1 MSRRTLSLLATILL
15 LLPLA
20 ASASSHRENPNAQ
33 FDNALDSTDT
43 YMFRS
48 PDAPDT
54 VTLVA
59 NYYPFILPCS
69 APNWPQFDPKGKYLV
84 HIDNNGDAVEDITY
98 EFIFKTGIRNP
109 NSFLYATGPITNI
122 DDPDYNIF
130 QTYTL
135 TRVDGPY
142 ATGARTVLLTDA
154 PVPPANIGPKSTPG
168 YEQTALQAVKTLP
181 NGGKVFAGLR
191 DDPFFIDL
199 GGVFELLTLRP
210 IQQLHRVPPIAS
222 GAGPGFDYVA
232 KLNVLAIVIQVPI
245 SQVTVAGEPV
255 IGMWTTAQKPRVQIS
270 AAGSG
275 NQQNVGGFVQ
285 ISRLGMPLVNEVV
298 LPLAV
303 KNVFP
308 GLQPKQDLDVFNT
321 VDAVKNAILDP
332 ETSKAITA
340 LYGVSVPPPP
350 RTDVVAVFLT
360 GISGVNQPK
369 NVRPADE
376 LRLNTSTAVTPAA
389 SFNRLGV
396 IAGDNGGFPNGRRL
410 ADDIADVTFRVAA
423 GGYVLTPDFNKAP
436 NNALSDG
443 VDANDA
449 AFTNTFPFLATPWSS
464 FDTHP

>member
-1 MSRRTLSLLATILL
+1 MLRKSLFPLVLSLFFAIS
-15 LLPLA
+15 

-54 VTLVA
+54 ITLVA
-59 NYYPFILPCS
+59 NYYPFIAPCS
-69 APNWPQFDPKGKYLV
+69 APNWAQFDPKGKYLI
-84 HIDNNGDAVEDITY
+84 HIDNNGDAVEDITF

-109 NSFLYATGPITNI
+109 NSFLYATGPIMSI
-122 DDPDYNIF
+122 DSANYNIY

-135 TRVDGPY
+135 TRIDGPY
-142 ATGARTVLLTDA
+142 ATGTRTVLLTDV
-154 PVPPANIGPKSTPG
+154 PVPPANVGPKSTPA
-168 YEQTALQAVKTLP
+168 YEQTALQAVKNLP

-199 GGVFELLTLRP
+199 GAVFDLLTLRP
-210 IQQLHRVPPIAS
+210 IQQLHRVPPMMS
-222 GAGPGFDYVA
+222 AGPGYDYVA
-232 KLNVLAIVIQVPI
+232 KLNVLAIVLQVPI
-245 SQVTVAGEPV
+245 SQLTVAGEPV
-255 IGMWTTAQKPRVQIS
+255 IGMWTTAQKPRVQI
-270 AAGSG
+270 AQAGSG
-275 NQQNVGGFVQ
+275 NQQNVGGYVQ
-285 ISRLGMPLVNEVV
+285 ISRLGMPLVNEAV
-298 LPLAV
+298 LPLSV
-303 KNVFP
+303 KNIYP

-332 ETSKAITA
+332 EISKAITA

-350 RTDVVAVFLT
+350 RNDIVTVFLT
-360 GISGVNQPK
+360 GIPGVNQPK

-376 LRLNTSTAVTPAA
+376 LRLNTSTPVTPAA
-389 SFNRLGV
+389 QFNRLGV

-436 NNALSDG
+436 NNALTDG

-449 AFTNTFPFLATPWSS
+449 PFTNTFPYLATPWSS
-464 FDTHP
+464 FDTHQ